1 MPDFRQALAKNQIV
15 FFDGAIGTMLQ
26 TRGLKP
32 GQSPERFALS
42 HPEALLAVH
51 REYIQAGATV
61 LTTNT
66 FGGTS
71 FKLDDGMDPVSFN
84 RETASLAREAA
95 GDKAFVAGSVGPTG
109 LFAEPLGE
117 MSFRAMVQAFK
128 EQIKGLVAGG
138 VDLILAETQFDLA
151 EARAAVMA
159 AREVC
164 DLPVG
169 ASMTFESGV
178 SLTGTPPLTFVDAM
192 QNLGVDLVA
201 TNCSAGPEGLWE
213 VVKAMLPR
221 ISTPLLVEPNAGL
234 PVLENG
240 RTVFKLGP
248 EAFAEKMKAF
258 VPLGVRCLG
267 GCCGTTP
274 AHIRALVSAVGD
286 FSPVSLTPPEK
297 DCLVLTSRSVSVAV
311 SPYRTGKLIGERIN
325 PTGKKRLAQEL
336 QAGRF
341 SEAER
346 LATEQIKDGARV
358 LDVNVGAPMVDERKV
373 LPGLVKT
380 LVERVAVPLCLD
392 STDGDA
398 IRSAL
403 NVYPG
408 SALVNSISGEPGRME
423 LLGPLCKR
431 FGAPFILLPLQGK
444 KLPVTAQDRLS
455 IIESLLQKAEDLG
468 IPRRL
473 ILVDALVLTVSS
485 KPEAAKACFEVM
497 RHCRDVWNLPTVV
510 GLSNISFGLPARE
523 LLNAGFLSM
532 ALAHGLSAFIADP
545 GSIRLRET
553 LASSE
558 VLLNRDPQAARF
570 VGGFANWRPGVGPDP
585 SGLPASE
592 KKTESVK
599 DLRQAVILGA
609 RDGIT
614 AMLDSA
620 LDQGQDP
627 FEIVDQ
633 ELIPAITE
641 VGEKYERKEYFL
653 PQLLLSA
660 ETMQRAFE
668 HLKPHLEKKDA
679 QKERVKIIM
688 ATVEGD
694 IHDIGKNI
702 VVLMLKNHGFE
713 VIDLGKDVPAEKI
726 VDAAAKAGAK
736 VIGLSALMTTTMVR
750 MEDTVALVRERGLAV
765 KVMVGG
771 AVVTDSFAKAIGA
784 NGHAADAVS
793 AVRLA
798 KEMAGQDEGA
808 G

>member
-1 MPDFRQALAKNQIV
+1 MPDFRQALTKNQILL
-15 FFDGAIGTMLQ
+15 FDGAIGTMLQ
-26 TRGLKP
+26 ARGLEP

-42 HPEALLAVH
+42 HPEILLAVH
-51 REYIQAGATV
+51 REYVQAGASV
-61 LTTNT
+61 LVTNT

-71 FKLDDGMDPVSFN
+71 FKLDGMDPVSFN
-84 RETASLAREAA
+84 REMASLAREAA
-95 GDKAFVAGSVGPTG
+95 GDKAFVAGSIGPTG
-109 LFAEPLGE
+109 HFAEPLGDLPF
-117 MSFRAMVQAFK
+117 SDMVRAFK

-138 VDLILAETQFDLA
+138 ADLILAETQFDLA
-151 EARAAVMA
+151 EVRAVVMA

-164 DLPVG
+164 GLPVG

-178 SLTGTPPLTFVDAM
+178 SLTGTSPLTFVDAM
-192 QNLGVDLVA
+192 RNLGVDLVA
-201 TNCSAGPEGLWE
+201 TNCSAGPEGLLDA
-213 VVKAMLPR
+213 VRAMLPR
-221 ISTPLLVEPNAGL
+221 VSTPILVEPNAGL

-248 EAFAEKMKAF
+248 EEFAEKMKAF
-258 VPLGVRCLG
+258 VPLGVKFLG

-274 AHIRALVSAVGD
+274 AHIRALASAVGGL
-286 FSPVSLTPPEK
+286 SPVPLAPPEK
-297 DCLVLTSRSVSVAV
+297 DCLVLTSRSVSVAI
-311 SPYRTGKLIGERIN
+311 SPDRTAKIIGERIN
-325 PTGKKRLAQEL
+325 PTGKKTLSEEL

-346 LATEQIKDGARV
+346 LAAEQVRDGARI
-358 LDVNVGAPMVDERKV
+358 LDVNVGAPMVEERKV

-380 LVERVAVPLCLD
+380 LVERVAAPLCLD
-392 STDGDA
+392 STDASA

-403 NVYPG
+403 DVYPG

-423 LLGPLCKR
+423 LLGPLCKH

-444 KLPVTAQDRLS
+444 KLPVTAHDRLA
-455 IIESLLQKAEDLG
+455 IIESLLQEAEDLG
-468 IPRRL
+468 IPKRL

-485 KPEAAKACFEVM
+485 KPESAKACFEVM

-523 LLNAGFLSM
+523 LLNAAFLSM

-545 GSIRLRET
+545 GSTRLRET

-558 VLLNRDPQAARF
+558 VLLNRDPHAARF
-570 VGGFANWRPGVGPDP
+570 VRDFANWSPGAGPDP
-585 SGLPASE
+585 SGPAGPSASE
-592 KKTESVK
+592 KKTEPVK

-609 RDGIT
+609 RDGIIG
-614 AMLDSA
+614 MLDSA

-627 FEIVDQ
+627 FEIVDK

-668 HLKPHLEKKDA
+668 HLKPLLEKKGT
-679 QKERVKIIM
+679 QKERVKIVM

-713 VIDLGKDVPAEKI
+713 VIDLGKDVPAGKI
-726 VDAAAKAGAK
+726 VDAAAEAGATL
-736 VIGLSALMTTTMVR
+736 IGLSALMTTTMVR
-750 MEDTVALVRERGLAV
+750 MEDTVALVKERGLSV

-784 NGHAADAVS
+784 HGHAKDAVS

-798 KEMAGQDEGA
+798 LEMAGRGA
-808 G
+808 